1 MEKICPNCAR
11 RCVDIAEFCPACGTV
26 LQNVPPVNTQPQVA
40 YSPVAPVQPVSNQIN
55 LSVGAKILYF
65 VPLVLCIIDI
75 LAIWV
80 FEWVSVNTLFDDVF
94 IDSVTLSD
102 VYNYM
107 MFDEEVALVVSIFV
121 FPMMVDWL
129 LILIGSILLACRK
142 TGGKVLTI
150 VGNSLLLPLII
161 AFIIVFMAGS
171 VEAEGMISLGFGPIF
186 LLISSIAGIV
196 FASVVKTGK
205 ALMKS
210 SYPAAYVPVYT
221 PVVGQPVYPQQQ
233 YYN

>member
-11 RCVDIAEFCPACGTV
+11 RCADIAEFCPACGTG
-26 LQNVPPVNTQPQVA
+26 LQNVPPINAQPQVA
-40 YSPVAPVQPVSNQIN
+40 YSPVAPVQPVSNQIE

-65 VPLVLCIIDI
+65 IPLVLCIIDI

-80 FEWVSVNTLFDDVF
+80 FEWVSVNTVFDDVF
-94 IDSVTLSD
+94 ISSVTLSD

-107 MFDEEVALVVSIFV
+107 WFDEEIAVLVSIFV
-121 FPMMVDWL
+121 FPLMIDWL
-129 LILIGSILLACRK
+129 LILIGSILLACKK

-150 VGNSLLLPLII
+150 VGNSLLLPLMIL
-161 AFIIVFMAGS
+161 FTIVFMAGS
-171 VEAEGMISLGFGPIF
+171 AEAEGMISLGFGPIF

-205 ALMKS
+205 ALIKNN
-210 SYPAAYVPVYT
+210 YPAYVPVYT
-221 PVVGQPVYPQQQ
+221 PVMGQPVYPQQQ